1 MLGIHARCLMVDA
14 QCFNS
19 EGMREIELVCLA
31 AVCALGLVG
40 CANLQTQDV
49 SLGRPYYDYRYGGM
63 VDPFPF
69 GPGE

>member
-1 MLGIHARCLMVDA
+1 
-14 QCFNS
+14 
-19 EGMREIELVCLA
+19 MREIALVCLV

-40 CANLQTQDV
+40 CAKLHTQDV